1 MKNIGAAAF
10 IVDAEGRVLLVKHT
24 YGRLNWELPGGA
36 GEVAESPVETTV
48 REVKEETGLTVVPQ
62 HMTGCYYTPD
72 NEMLHF
78 VFQCKQTEEEALPCP
93 DRAEISE
100 CGFWP
105 LNELPRPISDWT
117 VQRIQ
122 DASTGNQFVLPT
134 VIGPRVW
141 LE

>member
-1 MKNIGAAAF
+1 MKSIGAAAF
-10 IVDAEGRVLLVKHT
+10 IVDEAGRVLLVKHT

-36 GEVAESPVETTV
+36 GEVGESPVETAV
-48 REVKEETGLTVVPQ
+48 REVQEETGLTVVAQ
-62 HMTGCYYTPD
+62 HMTGSYYTPE

-78 VFQCKQTEEEALPCP
+78 VFRCERTEHDAPPCP

-105 LNELPRPISDWT
+105 VSALPRPISDWT
-117 VQRIQ
+117 VRRIQ
-122 DASTGNQFVLPT
+122 DALEGARFVLPT